1 MKISL
6 MQSAGQFIAF
16 AIRLLVSSTVSL
28 GSTFTSTTEREP
40 SQIFMPK
47 NKNDSVQKVGYLY
60 N

>member
-40 SQIFMPK
+40 SQIFMSN

>member
-6 MQSAGQFIAF
+6 MQSAGLFIAF

-28 GSTFTSTTEREP
+28 GNASTSTTEREP

-47 NKNDSVQKVGYLY
+47 NKNDSVQKAGCLY

>member
-6 MQSAGQFIAF
+6 TQSAGQFIAF

-28 GSTFTSTTEREP
+28 GITSTSTTEREP
-40 SQIFMPK
+40 SQIFMSN

>member
-1 MKISL
+1 

-28 GSTFTSTTEREP
+28 DITSTSTTEREP
-40 SQIFMPK
+40 SQIFMSN

>member
-1 MKISL
+1 

-28 GSTFTSTTEREP
+28 GITSTSTTEREP
-40 SQIFMPK
+40 SQIFMS
-47 NKNDSVQKVGYLY
+47 NNNNDSVQKVGYLY